1 MLENGYYSVN
11 YQSFND
17 IFEIPTPGKSPE
29 EISKEQELERAAEE
43 EEEAQQQGMLSTIF
57 GEFLKFEIWM
67 I

>member
-29 EISKEQELERAAEE
+29 EISKEQELERAEE

-57 GEFLKFEIWM
+57 GEFLMSEI
-67 I
+67 